1 MTAPVVL
8 VLQGPNLNLLGVREP
23 EVYGSMTLTELQQ
36 RMDVLAAELHVQLR
50 HVQSNH
56 EGELVDAI
64 QVAAA
69 DGCVGAIVNAGAYT
83 HTSVAIRDALV
94 GTALPFVEVH
104 LSNVFAREEFRHVS
118 MMSDVAIGVVTGLG
132 AAGYE
137 AGLRALVER
146 SAG

>member
-1 MTAPVVL
+1 MAEPTVL

-23 EVYGSMTLTELQQ
+23 EVYGSMTLTQLQE
-36 RMDVLAAELHVQLR
+36 RLDVLAAELGVRLR

-69 DGCVGAIVNAGAYT
+69 DGCFGAIVNAGAYT
-83 HTSVAIRDALV
+83 HTSVAIRDALI

-104 LSNVFAREEFRHVS
+104 LSNVFAREAFRHVS

-137 AGLRALVER
+137 AGLRALVETQ
-146 SAG
+146 AV